1 MGLAVERPLNHAACG
16 AARTYGSV
24 TYDRRV
30 DHSDPLA
37 PSPDPDRPWLAS
49 YAPGVPADVPEPDE
63 VVTATFERVVREHGR
78 RVATDVLGRATTYA
92 ELGRRVAAAAGA
104 LHTAGVRPGDRV
116 ALVLPNCATHVVAFY
131 AVLRLGA
138 VVVEHNPTYS
148 ADELRHQLHDS
159 GSTVAVVWT
168 KAVVPVL
175 DARPGTDLRL
185 VVAVDLAA
193 DLPLTSRLALRLPLR
208 AARRSRDA
216 LRARVPLAPDVVTW
230 EALHRRAVR
239 TADQHPHPS
248 LDDVALLQYTGGT
261 TGTPKGAVLT
271 HRNVAVN
278 AAQGQAWTGHGAGTE
293 TVVAALPFFHAF
305 GLTLCLTYAVRIA
318 ATSVILPKF
327 DVDTVLA
334 AQRRRPATFFPGVPP
349 MFERLAAAARRT
361 GTDLSSVRQAI
372 SGAMALS
379 PETAAAWEEVTG
391 GLLVEGYGMTET
403 SPVALGSPLSEA
415 RRPGTL
421 GLPFP
426 STRMRVVDPEDP
438 ARDVPAG
445 ERGELLLHGPQVFAG
460 YWQRPEDTAAVLV
473 EHDGRTWLRTGDV
486 VVVEDGGFVRLVDRI
501 KEVIITGGFNVYP
514 SQVEDH
520 LRLMPGIDDVA
531 VVGVPGSGD
540 VGERVVAAVVLTQGG
555 PRVDLAAVRAWC
567 ERRLARY
574 ALPRDLVVLP
584 ELPRSQIGKVLRR
597 VVRQQVI
604 DRDPAG

>member
-1 MGLAVERPLNHAACG
+1 MEHDDG
-16 AARTYGSV
+16 
-24 TYDRRV
+24 
-30 DHSDPLA
+30 
-37 PSPDPDRPWLAS
+37 RPWLAS
-49 YAPGVPADVPEPDE
+49 YAPGVPADVEEPDE
-63 VVTATFERVVREHGR
+63 TVTRTLERVVAEHGA
-78 RVATDVLGRATTYA
+78 RVATDVLRATTTYA
-92 ELGRRVAAAAGA
+92 ELGTRVGRAAGA
-104 LHTAGVRPGDRV
+104 LHAAGVRPGDRV

-138 VVVEHNPTYS
+138 VVVEHNPTYT
-148 ADELRHQLHDS
+148 AEELGHQLADS
-159 GSTVAVVWT
+159 GATVALVWT

-175 DARPGTDLRL
+175 DAREATDLRTI
-185 VVAVDLAA
+185 VAVDLAA
-193 DLPLTSRLALRLPLR
+193 DLPRTSRLALRLPLP
-208 AARRSRDA
+208 AARRSNEA
-216 LRARVPLAPDVVTW
+216 LRARVPLAPGVTTW
-230 EALHRRAVR
+230 RELVR
-239 TADQHPHPS
+239 GAAPLPDDHPHPA

-271 HRNVAVN
+271 HRNIAVN
-278 AAQGQAWTGHGAGTE
+278 AAQGQAWTGHQPGRE
-293 TVVAALPFFHAF
+293 TVYAALPFFHAF

-318 ATSVILPKF
+318 ATSVIFPKF

-349 MFERLAAAARRT
+349 MFERLAAAARST
-361 GTDLSSVRQAI
+361 GTDLTSIRQAI

-379 PETAAAWEEVTG
+379 PSTASAWESVTG
-391 GLLVEGYGMTET
+391 GILVEGYGMTET
-403 SPVALGSPLSEA
+403 SPVALGSPVSDA

-438 ARDVPAG
+438 TREVAPG
-445 ERGELLLHGPQVFAG
+445 GRGELLLHGPQVFAG
-460 YWQRPEDTAAVLV
+460 YWRRPEDTAAVLV
-473 EHDGRTWLRTGDV
+473 ELDGRTWLRTGDV
-486 VVVEDGGFVRLVDRI
+486 VVVEEGGFVRLVDRI

-520 LRLMPGIDDVA
+520 LRLMPGIEDVA

-540 VGERVVAAVVLTQGG
+540 LGERVVAAVVLAQGG
-555 PRVDLAAVRAWC
+555 PSVDLATVREWC

-597 VVRQQVI
+597 VVRQRVM
-604 DRDPAG
+604 DDDDAR